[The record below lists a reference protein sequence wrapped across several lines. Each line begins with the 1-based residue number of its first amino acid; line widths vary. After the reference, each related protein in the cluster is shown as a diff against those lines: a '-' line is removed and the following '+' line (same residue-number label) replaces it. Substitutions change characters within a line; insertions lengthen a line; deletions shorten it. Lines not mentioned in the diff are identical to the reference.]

1 MYCVYIPA
9 MPSRRAV
16 GLWLALWCAMLVA
29 LVLIGGITRLTES
42 GLSITQWKPVSGIL
56 PPLSHGEWVDAF
68 EQYQQIP
75 EARTVHAGMTLG
87 EFQRIYFWEY
97 LHRLWARLLGLAFA
111 MPLAWFVAKGA
122 VGGPLARRLGGLLVL
137 LAAQGALG
145 WYMVSS
151 GLVDRVDVSQYR
163 LAAHLGL
170 ALLIYGVTL
179 WTAAELLAAPDVGG
193 DRQVARWASVYAA
206 YVYLTILAG
215 AFVAGLDAG
224 RGWNTFPWM
233 GGSFVPAGYAQLQP
247 AWRNAFENPATVQF
261 HHRWLG
267 IGALA
272 GALMLWSLARRSLAL
287 PASGRVLAALLAGM
301 AGLQAVLGIS
311 TLLLRVP
318 IPVAA
323 LHQLGAV
330 ILLTLA
336 LLLAGAARPS
346 GLTGTGDG
354 DSFPPV

>member
-1 MYCVYIPA
+1 
-9 MPSRRAV
+9 
-16 GLWLALWCAMLVA
+16 
-29 LVLIGGITRLTES
+29 
-42 GLSITQWKPVSGIL
+42 
-56 PPLSHGEWVDAF
+56 
-68 EQYQQIP
+68 
-75 EARTVHAGMTLG
+75 MTLG
-87 EFQRIYFWEY
+87 QFQGIYFWEY
-97 LHRLWARLLGLAFA
+97 LHRVWARLLGIAFA
-111 MPLAWFVAKGA
+111 APLAWFAAKGA
-122 VGGPLARRLGGLLVL
+122 VRGALARRLAGLLVL

-170 ALLIYGVTL
+170 ALLIYGAAA
-179 WTAAELLAAPDVGG
+179 WTAAELLRAPVLPG
-193 DRQVARWASVYAA
+193 DPRLARWAAGYAG

-224 RGWNTFPWM
+224 RGWNTFPLM
-233 GGSFVPAGYAQLQP
+233 EGAFLPAGYGQLHP
-247 AWRNAFENPATVQF
+247 AWKNAFENPAAVQF

-267 IGALA
+267 IGAFL
-272 GALMLWSLARRSLAL
+272 GALMLWTLARKSAAL
-287 PASGRVLAALLAGM
+287 SAAGRVLATCLAGM
-301 AGLQAVLGIS
+301 AGLQALLGIS
-311 TLLLRVP
+311 TLLLAVP

-330 ILLTLA
+330 ALLTLA

>member
-1 MYCVYIPA
+1 MPTPA
-9 MPSRRAV
+9 HRPV

-29 LVLIGGITRLTES
+29 LVVIGGITRLTES
-42 GLSITQWKPVSGIL
+42 GLSITEWRPVASVL
-56 PPLSHGEWVDAF
+56 PPLSHAAWESEFAR
-68 EQYQQIP
+68 YQQIP
-75 EARTVHAGMTLG
+75 ESRTIHAGMTLG

-97 LHRLWARLLGLAFA
+97 LHRLWARLLGVAFA
-111 MPLAWFVAKGA
+111 VPLVWFVAKGA
-122 VGGPLARRLGGLLVL
+122 VRGPLARRLAGILLL
-137 LAAQGALG
+137 LGAQGALG

-179 WTAAELLAAPDVGG
+179 WTAAELLALPNSGG
-193 DRQVARWASVYAA
+193 DRRVARWAMAYAA
-206 YVYLTILAG
+206 YVYVTILAG

-224 RGWNTFPWM
+224 RGWNTFPLM
-233 GGSFVPAGYAQLQP
+233 EGSFIPAGYGQLHP
-247 AWRNAFENPATVQF
+247 AWRNVFENPAAVQF

-267 IGALA
+267 MGALL
-272 GALMLWSLARRSLAL
+272 GALTLWSFARRSPLL
-287 PASGRVLAALLAGM
+287 PSSGRVLVAWLAGM
-301 AGLQAVLGIS
+301 AGVQALVGVS
-311 TLLLRVP
+311 TLLLAVP

-323 LHQLGAV
+323 LHQFGAV

>member
-1 MYCVYIPA
+1 MPIPN
-9 MPSRRAV
+9 SRAV

-29 LVLIGGITRLTES
+29 LVVIGGITRLTES
-42 GLSITQWKPVSGIL
+42 GLSITQWRPVSGVL
-56 PPLSHGEWVDAF
+56 PPLSHSAWEEEFAR
-68 EQYQQIP
+68 YQQIP
-75 EARTVHAGMTLG
+75 ESRTVHAGMTLP

-97 LHRLWARLLGLAFA
+97 LHRLWARLLGVAFA
-111 MPLAWFVAKGA
+111 VPFAWFVAKG
-122 VGGPLARRLGGLLVL
+122 VVRGSLARRLAGILLL
-137 LAAQGALG
+137 LSAQGALG

-179 WTAAELLAAPDVGG
+179 WTAAELLASPGSAG
-193 DRQVARWASVYAA
+193 DRRVARWGAAYAA

-224 RGWNTFPWM
+224 HGWNTFPLM
-233 GGSFVPAGYAQLQP
+233 EGSFIPAGYAQLQP
-247 AWRNAFENPATVQF
+247 VWRNAFENPAAVQF

-267 IGALA
+267 IGALL
-272 GALMLWSLARRSLAL
+272 GALALWNLARRSPTLSS
-287 PASGRVLAALLAGM
+287 SGRVLVAWLAGL
-301 AGLQAVLGIS
+301 AGVQAVVGVS
-311 TLLLRVP
+311 TLLLAVP

-330 ILLTLA
+330 ILLTVA
-336 LLLAGAARPS
+336 LLLAGAARRS

>member
-1 MYCVYIPA
+1 
-9 MPSRRAV
+9 
-16 GLWLALWCAMLVA
+16 MLVA
-29 LVLIGGITRLTES
+29 LVVIGGITRLTES
-42 GLSITQWKPVSGIL
+42 GLSITEWKPVAGVL
-56 PPLSHGEWVDAF
+56 PPLSHAAWEAEF
-68 EQYQQIP
+68 ARYQQIP
-75 EARTVHAGMTLG
+75 EARTVHAGMTLW

-97 LHRLWARLLGLAFA
+97 LHRLWARLLGVAFA
-111 MPLAWFVAKGA
+111 VPLAWFVAKGA
-122 VGGPLARRLGGLLVL
+122 VRGALARRLLGILVL

-170 ALLIYGVTL
+170 ALAIYGMTL
-179 WTAAELLAAPDVGG
+179 WTAADLLRAPVVTQDRRVAGWAA
-193 DRQVARWASVYAA
+193 AYAG

-224 RGWNTFPWM
+224 RGWNTFPLM
-233 GGSFVPAGYAQLQP
+233 EGRFFPAGYGQLHP
-247 AWRNAFENPATVQF
+247 AWRNAFENPAAVQF

-267 IGALA
+267 IGAFL
-272 GALMLWSLARRSLAL
+272 GALALWTLARRSATL
-287 PASGRVLAALLAGM
+287 STTGRALAACLAGM
-301 AGLQAVLGIS
+301 AGLQALLGVS
-311 TLLLRVP
+311 TLLLAVP
-318 IPVAA
+318 VPVAA
-323 LHQLGAV
+323 LHQFGAV

-336 LLLAGAARPS
+336 LLLATAAKPS

>member
-1 MYCVYIPA
+1 MLT
-9 MPSRRAV
+9 RRHV

-29 LVLIGGITRLTES
+29 LVVIGGITRLTES
-42 GLSITQWKPVSGIL
+42 GLSITEWKPVSGVL
-56 PPLSHGEWVDAF
+56 PPLSHAAWELEFGR
-68 EQYQQIP
+68 YQQIP
-75 EARTVHAGMTLG
+75 EYRELHAGMTLG

-97 LHRLWARLLGLAFA
+97 LHRLWARLLGVAFA
-111 MPLAWFVAKGA
+111 VPLAWFVAKGA
-122 VGGPLARRLGGLLVL
+122 VRGPLARRLTGILILLG
-137 LAAQGALG
+137 AQGALG

-151 GLVDRVDVSQYR
+151 GLVDRSDVSQYR

-179 WTAAELLAAPDVGG
+179 WTAAKLLRSSGPGE
-193 DRQVARWASVYAA
+193 DRRVARWAAVYAA

-233 GGSFVPAGYAQLQP
+233 EGSFVPAGYGELHP
-247 AWRNAFENPATVQF
+247 AWRNAFENPAAVQF

-267 IGALA
+267 IGAFV
-272 GALMLWSLARRSLAL
+272 GALALWSFARRSTTLS
-287 PASGRVLAALLAGM
+287 PSGRVLAVWLAGM
-301 AGLQAVLGIS
+301 AGVQAVVGVS
-311 TLLLRVP
+311 TLLLAVP

-323 LHQLGAV
+323 LHQFGAV
-330 ILLTLA
+330 TLLTLA
-336 LLLAGAARPS
+336 LLLAGAARPT